1 MLKAGNDMSILRQDE
16 DGERHAPIRSD
27 RYFKLHNF
35 WFFATREGA
44 SVGPFDSK
52 EDATNAVA
60 DFIEFAQKADAETLE
75 FFVPDIKYAV

>member
-1 MLKAGNDMSILRQDE
+1 MSLPRQEE
-16 DGERHAPIRSD
+16 DDARSPPIRSD

-44 SVGPFDSK
+44 AVGPFDSK
-52 EDATNAVA
+52 EGAVNAVV
-60 DFIEFAQKADAETLE
+60 DFIEFAKKADPETLE

>member
-1 MLKAGNDMSILRQDE
+1 MVKTGSLMSLLRQDE
-16 DGERHAPIRSD
+16 SSESHPHMRSD

-44 SVGPFDSK
+44 AVGPFDSK
-52 EDATNAVA
+52 EGAVSA
-60 DFIEFAQKADAETLE
+60 AVDFIEFAQKAPAETLE

>member
-1 MLKAGNDMSILRQDE
+1 MSLLRQDE
-16 DGERHAPIRSD
+16 NSERHPPIRSD

-52 EDATNAVA
+52 EGAVNAVV
-60 DFIEFAQKADAETLE
+60 DFIEFAQKAPAETLE

>member
-1 MLKAGNDMSILRQDE
+1 MSLLRQDE
-16 DGERHAPIRSD
+16 NSERHPPIRSD
-27 RYFKLHNF
+27 RFFKLHNF

-52 EDATNAVA
+52 ACAIKAVE

>member
-1 MLKAGNDMSILRQDE
+1 MSLLREDE
-16 DGERHAPIRSD
+16 NSERHPPIRSD

-44 SVGPFDSK
+44 AVGPFDSK
-52 EDATNAVA
+52 ACAVNAVV
-60 DFIEFAQKADAETLE
+60 DFIEFAKKAPAETLE

>member
-1 MLKAGNDMSILRQDE
+1 MSLLRQE
-16 DGERHAPIRSD
+16 ENSERNPPIRSD

-44 SVGPFDSK
+44 AVGPFDSK
-52 EDATNAVA
+52 EGAVNAVV
-60 DFIEFAQKADAETLE
+60 DFIEFAKKADPETLE

>member
-1 MLKAGNDMSILRQDE
+1 MGIPRQDE
-16 DGERHAPIRSD
+16 SGGQPAPIRSD
-27 RYFKLHNF
+27 RFFKLHNF

-52 EDATNAVA
+52 EGAVSAVA

-75 FFVPDIKYAV
+75 FFTPGVQYAG